1 MQQIINMRIRFRP
14 SDPPPGR
21 ACRGFSLLEVL
32 VAFTILAML
41 LGALFQ
47 VFSGGL
53 RAARTGERYTR
64 ATVIAQSQ
72 LAALGVEQPL
82 QEGVSS
88 GIADDVYHWRITV
101 SPYLDDQL
109 PVADGVLQ
117 PLTVN
122 VEVFWEEGG
131 ISRVLTLTSMLL
143 APAQS

>member
-1 MQQIINMRIRFRP
+1 MSN
-14 SDPPPGR
+14 S
-21 ACRGFSLLEVL
+21 RGFSLLEVL

-53 RAARTGERYTR
+53 RAAHSGDRYTR
-64 ATVIAQSQ
+64 ATVIAQSR
-72 LAALGVEQPL
+72 LAALGIEQPV

-88 GIADDVYHWRITV
+88 GTAEGAYHWRVTV

-109 PVADGVLQ
+109 SLTDRVPQ
-117 PLTVN
+117 PLSVN

-131 ISRVLTLTSMLL
+131 GVRTVSLTSILL
-143 APAQS
+143 GPART

>member
-1 MQQIINMRIRFRP
+1 MITR
-14 SDPPPGR
+14 R

-53 RAARTGERYTR
+53 RAARSGDQYTR
-64 ATVIAQSQ
+64 ATIIAQSR

-82 QEGVSS
+82 REGVSS
-88 GIADDVYHWRITV
+88 GTDDDPYHWRVTV
-101 SPYLDDQL
+101 SPYLDDQM
-109 PVADGVLQ
+109 PVADHVLQ
-117 PLTVN
+117 PLTVH

-131 ISRVLTLTSMLL
+131 SARSVSLTSILL
-143 APAQS
+143 GPAPS

>member
-1 MQQIINMRIRFRP
+1 MIVR
-14 SDPPPGR
+14 R

-53 RAARTGERYTR
+53 RAARSGDQYTR
-64 ATVIAQSQ
+64 ATIIAQSR

-82 QEGVSS
+82 REGVSS
-88 GIADDVYHWRITV
+88 GTDDDPYHWRVTV
-101 SPYLDDQL
+101 SPYLDDQM
-109 PVADGVLQ
+109 PVAYHVLQ
-117 PLTVN
+117 PLTVH

-131 ISRVLTLTSMLL
+131 SARSVSLTSILL
-143 APAQS
+143 GPAPS